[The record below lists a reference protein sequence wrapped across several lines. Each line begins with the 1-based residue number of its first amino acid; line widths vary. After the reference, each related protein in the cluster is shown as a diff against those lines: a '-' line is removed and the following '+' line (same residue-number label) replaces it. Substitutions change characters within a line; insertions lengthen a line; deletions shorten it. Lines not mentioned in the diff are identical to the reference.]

1 MKLSCK
7 SKKFLQII
15 KNNHINYIMT
25 EIILPNGDK
34 RKFEDGINGID
45 CAQQIAKSL
54 GKSAIA
60 MRINGDIW
68 DLSRVIPDGAR
79 VEFITREDD
88 DAMEILRH
96 DCAHILAQAVQE
108 LYPHT
113 QITFGPAIENGF
125 YYDFVRETPFSI
137 DDFAKIE
144 ARMAQIVDRN
154 EAFVREVWQRDDA
167 IAYFTKIG
175 EVYKAEHIKTLPED
189 AEITIY
195 KQGEWLDLCRGPHLP
210 SVGKLGKAFKLMKLS
225 GAYWRGDKNNQ
236 QLQRMYGTIWRNDAE
251 LAQYLTQLA
260 EAERRDHRKLGKQMD
275 LFHIQEEAT
284 GSVFWHPNGWKI
296 WTIIEQYMRQKQAE
310 NGYVEVKT
318 PQLVDRHL
326 WEMSGHWDKYRENM
340 FITEVDEGGDD
351 KDQNEKRIMA
361 LKPMNCPCHVQIF
374 RQGLRSY
381 RDLPL
386 RMAEFGACHRYEPS
400 GALHGIMRV
409 RAFTQDDAHIFCTED
424 QIVAE
429 CQKFNEF
436 LLAVYHDFGFY
447 DVRVKLSTRPEK
459 YAGSLEIWNKAEET
473 LKNAIE
479 ESGIA
484 YTIFAGE
491 GAFYGP
497 KLEYVL
503 RDAIGRDWQC
513 GTFQVD
519 FVLPERLDALFVA
532 SDGERKRPVML
543 HRAILGS
550 FERFIGILIENY
562 AGRLPFWLAPM
573 QIIVATITSSADEYG
588 QKIVDLLTAKGYRA
602 AIDCR
607 NEKINYKVREH
618 STKFVPV
625 LFVVG
630 EKEAQNNEISVRQ
643 LGSMANENMSV
654 DSAIELVYK
663 LQLSKK

>member
-1 MKLSCK
+1 
-7 SKKFLQII
+7 
-15 KNNHINYIMT
+15 MT
-25 EIILPNGDK
+25 EIILPNGDI

-45 CAQQIAKSL
+45 CANQIAKSL

-60 MRINGDIW
+60 MRINGEIW
-68 DLSRVIPDGAR
+68 DLSRVIPNQAR
-79 VEFITREDD
+79 VEFINRDD
-88 DAMEILRH
+88 PDALEILRH
-96 DCAHILAQAVQE
+96 DCAHVLAQAVQE
-108 LYPHT
+108 LYPNT

-137 DDFAKIE
+137 EDFAKIE
-144 ARMAQIVDRN
+144 AKMAQIVDRN
-154 EAFVREVWQRDDA
+154 EAFVREIWQRDEA

-175 EVYKAEHIKTLPED
+175 EIYKAEHIQTVPLD

-195 KQGEWLDLCRGPHLP
+195 KQGQWLDLCRGPHLP

-236 QLQRMYGTIWRNDAE
+236 QLQRMYGTIWRNEAE
-251 LAQYLTQLA
+251 LAQHLNQLA

-296 WTIIEQYMRQKQAE
+296 WTIIEQYMRQKQID

-409 RAFTQDDAHIFCTED
+409 RAFTQDDAHIFCTEE
-424 QIVAE
+424 QIVEE

-436 LLAVYHDFGFY
+436 LLSVYRDFGFH

-459 YAGSLEIWNKAEET
+459 YAGSIETWNKAEQT
-473 LKNAIE
+473 LADAIE
-479 ESGIA
+479 KAGIA
-484 YTIFAGE
+484 YTIFPGE

-562 AGRLPFWLAPM
+562 AGRLPFWLAPV
-573 QIIVATITSSADEYG
+573 QIVVATITSSADEYG
-588 QKIVDLLTAKGYRA
+588 QKIVDLLTKKGYRV

-607 NEKINYKVREH
+607 NEKINYKVRDH
-618 STKFVPV
+618 STKFIPV

-630 EKEAQNNEISVRQ
+630 EKEAQNDEISVRQ
-643 LGSMANENMSV
+643 LGSMVNENMSI